1 MTYVQLSDR
10 TWNFF
15 GNLESKIVLWGHNLL
30 NTSRGRETFHKIL
43 SYEAFASISFPV
55 GQLNDS
61 TNGET
66 FTSNSQSGCASIYLI
81 TTLIYLIK
89 FLENHKQGSQ
99 ESSSH
104 FTFWKYR
111 FFYVWAGF
119 HITLGFNT
127 DCAMVLNKIRTSLFC
142 LDILHIW
149 MEENLLGFSRGISLG
164 LHLFFFI
171 AFSHYRDKSQ
181 EAHLFRHK
189 DLHPG
194 LI

>member
-104 FTFWKYR
+104 FTFWKYC
-111 FFYVWAGF
+111 FFLC
-119 HITLGFNT
+119 LGWVPHNLGVQHRLCRVT
-127 DCAMVLNKIRTSLFC
+127 QTVLNTIRTSLFC
-142 LDILHIW
+142 LDILHIS
-149 MEENLLGFSRGISLG
+149 MEENRLGFSRGISLG
-164 LHLFFFI
+164 LRLFFFYS
-171 AFSHYRDKSQ
+171 FQS
-181 EAHLFRHK
+181 L
-189 DLHPG
+189 
-194 LI
+194 